1 MATGAPNS
9 CSHAHLDVFN
19 LDKCITSEKKYSP
32 KNEIGPCGDDCLAL
46 WTGPFD
52 KLELFLMFL
61 KSIDSNL
68 QLTVEAGGNKLCFY
82 VFMNYVFRFKV
93 NFKG

>member
-1 MATGAPNS
+1 MAAGTPNS

-19 LDKCITSEKKYSP
+19 LDKHITSEKKYSP
-32 KNEIGPCGDDCLAL
+32 KNEIGWYGDDCLAL
-46 WTGPFD
+46 WTGPLD
-52 KLELFLMFL
+52 KLELLLMFL

-68 QLTVEAGGNKLCFY
+68 QLTVEVGGNQLCFY

-93 NFKG
+93 NFNG